1 MSIGTGTITTNTAN
15 ATIVD
20 DEFGM
25 TSVSMSSNNANDGE
39 QYAKAEDVIT
49 LVFQTNKDVDV
60 NDPIVLI
67 QSKTATVSRISPT
80 SFSATYTVQSG
91 DTNGAVSIS
100 ISSYTSAVG
109 SIVGDTVTA
118 TTDSSALILDTV
130 APTIIDNFTTQNEN
144 DNDLNDG
151 GVSMDASDVL
161 SGLLANSYSKTADVN
176 VDNAAITV
184 GVSDGLVNFA
194 SGFYPDYE
202 TKQTLTFELQV
213 SDKAGNIGTQTV
225 DLIIVGLTETAI
237 VDAIYVAND
246 ERNSGNDS
254 FYIIFSEDVT
264 ITDPTDTNLTS
275 YYTGTFVASNPL
287 TLSSGVY
294 TQGTTTGWAHRFD
307 VTAGTITT
315 TVNNGLDIKIATSDG
330 SSNPASALITP
341 ASGSNLVEVGFSEE
355 VFGTESFD
363 DYGNTYT
370 AVVSPHSLRVWHSKN
385 LGAAQVATAYN
396 DASSYGS
403 YFQWGRGADG
413 HQINADATPSN
424 GDSSDGGNT
433 TTKATS
439 TVAVDNK
446 FITTTNDPRDW
457 VEGSVNNSD
466 AIRSANWSKT
476 DGNSICPIGYRVP
489 TGTEL
494 NTDIILD
501 GQDWST
507 GDRREAAMN
516 NFLKLPTA
524 GNRVNSDG
532 LLNSLSSY
540 GLYWGSSI
548 GNDSRPNRLIF
559 NQNSIA
565 TVNTNHR
572 SNGYSVRCIKD

>member
-1 MSIGTGTITTNTAN
+1 
-15 ATIVD
+15 
-20 DEFGM
+20 
-25 TSVSMSSNNANDGE
+25 
-39 QYAKAEDVIT
+39 VIT

-67 QSKTATVSRISPT
+67 QSKTATVSRISST

-118 TTDSSALILDTV
+118 TTDSSALTLDTV
-130 APTIIDNFTTQNEN
+130 APTIIDNFTSHDEGDDSLSVAMSVTDAN
-144 DNDLNDG
+144 DINAYDKTGNGAD
-151 GVSMDASDVL
+151 DA
-161 SGLLANSYSKTADVN
+161 NIDVN
-176 VDNAAITV
+176 SSN
-184 GVSDGLVNFA
+184 GLVTFA

-202 TKQTLTFELQV
+202 TKQTLTFELQATD
-213 SDKAGNIGTQTV
+213 SAGNIGTQTV

-264 ITDPTDTNLTS
+264 ISDSTNTDLTS

-294 TQGTTTGWAHRFD
+294 TQGATIGWAHRFD

-330 SSNPASALITP
+330 TSNPASALITP

-385 LGAAQVATAYN
+385 LGAQQVATKAN
-396 DASSYGS
+396 TDDDGDHLSYGS
-403 YFQWGRGADG
+403 LFQWGRAADG
-413 HQINADATPSN
+413 HELMDWSSYNDTGAAVNGTTATRAA
-424 GDSSDGGNT
+424 T
-433 TTKATS
+433 TG
-439 TVAVDNK
+439 AVDNK
-446 FITTTNDPRDW
+446 FITNNANPYDW
-457 VEGSVNNSD
+457 VQNSTQDSNNVDDSG
-466 AIRSANWSKT
+466 AIRSANWFKT
-476 DGNSICPIGYRVP
+476 DGSSICPIGYRVP
-489 TGTEL
+489 TDTEL
-494 NTDIILD
+494 EADTLLD
-501 GQDWST
+501 GQDWNDGT
-507 GDRREAAMN
+507 DARLLVFN
-516 NFLKLPTA
+516 NFLKLPTPGYRA
-524 GNRVNSDG
+524 RIYGSLDNISKRGRVWSGSASDPVDGFNARPLSFDNSGAAAKMAD
-532 LLNSLSSY
+532 Y
-540 GLYWGSSI
+540 GRG
-548 GNDSRPNRLIF
+548 
-559 NQNSIA
+559 
-565 TVNTNHR
+565 
-572 SNGYSVRCIKD
+572 NGYTVRCIKD